1 MDNAVGSQ
9 QIIGDVVDNDAEVPC
24 FRSRKVSTVTELS
37 FVL

>member
-9 QIIGDVVDNDAEVPC
+9 QIIGNAVDNGAEIP
-24 FRSRKVSTVTELS
+24 FRSGKVSTVTELS